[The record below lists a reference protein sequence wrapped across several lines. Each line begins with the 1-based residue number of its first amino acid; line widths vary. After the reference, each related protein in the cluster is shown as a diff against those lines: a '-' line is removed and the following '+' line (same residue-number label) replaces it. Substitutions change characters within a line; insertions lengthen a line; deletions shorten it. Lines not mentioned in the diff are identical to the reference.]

1 MSVIAFIGTG
11 SMGGALA
18 RAAAKS
24 PLTERLL
31 LANRTREKA
40 ARLAEELGAEVCDNA
55 TAARE
60 ADVLFLAVKPQG
72 LEAMVEGIRRELSAR
87 ERVLIV
93 SMAAG
98 WTVDQLTSLIGS
110 HPVVLGSHPVVR
122 IMPNIPV
129 AVGGGV
135 TMLCASGNVT
145 AEEKAL
151 VKELL
156 AASGMVSEL
165 SEPLME
171 AASGVTGCGPA
182 FAAMFVDALA
192 DGAVACGLPRK
203 EAIAYAAQMMKGTAE
218 LLLSSGAIA
227 YAAQMMK
234 GTAELLLS
242 SGEHPDALRDRVCS
256 PGGSTIQGVR
266 KLEEGAFRAAVMN
279 AVIATWEKEF

>member
-1 MSVIAFIGTG
+1 MAVIAFIGCG
-11 SMGGALA
+11 NMGGALA

-31 LANRTREKA
+31 LANRTQEKA
-40 ARLAEELGAEVCDNA
+40 ARLAEELGAEVCSNA
-55 TAARE
+55 DAARE
-60 ADVLFLAVKPQG
+60 AGVLFLAVKPQG
-72 LEAMVEGIRRELSAR
+72 LEAMVAGIRGELSAR
-87 ERVLIV
+87 KRVLIV
-93 SMAAG
+93 SMVAG
-98 WTVDQLTSLIGS
+98 WTLEELTAL
-110 HPVVLGSHPVVR
+110 LGAHPVVR

-135 TMLCASGNVT
+135 TMLCASDAVT
-145 AEEKAL
+145 EQEKEL

-218 LLLSSGAIA
+218 LLL
-227 YAAQMMK
+227 Y
-234 GTAELLLS
+234 